1 MKLDIK
7 KFIPHFIAVVIFA
20 VGTLIYF
27 NPLLKGKSIKQGDVA
42 NFKGMSQEIVEFR
55 EKNNSEPLWTN
66 SMFSGMPAYQISVKY
81 PHNYIKPLTPILGLG
96 IPHPAIIVFLC
107 FLGFYFLLQTFKI
120 DKTLSVIIS
129 LAFGLSSYTIILIEA
144 GHNPKGYAIAY
155 MAPLLA
161 GVLMTLRG
169 RLWLGAAIT
178 AISLSLELSVNH
190 LQITYYLAIAVGIIV
205 IGEFVKAILD
215 KQIAYFIKATL
226 VLAVSAIL
234 AVGPNLG
241 NIMLTQEYA
250 SYSTRGKSDLTDVT
264 GNKTSGLDKDYATQ
278 WSYGIGETFTLMM
291 PNFKG
296 GSSAA
301 IGNENKNALESVD
314 PNYKDYISQMDQYW
328 GNQPFTSGPVY
339 FGAIICF
346 LFLLGMLIIED
357 KIKWYILA
365 AILLSIMLSWGK
377 NFMSLTDLFMDYVP
391 GYNKFRAVSMILVI
405 SQLLFP
411 LLGAMALNEIVK
423 DPEILKKKRK
433 MFYSALAGTAGLCL
447 LFYVMPT
454 LFQDFFKENEY
465 NDLTQQL
472 VKANFPESDRG
483 VFLNSLETARISIF
497 KSDALRSF
505 MFIFSSALI
514 IFLFSLGKVAK
525 NIMFGLLGLL
535 VVIDLW
541 TVDKRYLNADN
552 FVPKSQMDVPFEQT
566 AADQEILKDT
576 DPNYRVFNTTVSVFN
591 DASTSY
597 FHKSIGGYHGAKMK
611 RYQELF
617 DAHISKNNMEVLNML
632 NTKYFIIGVPSNPQD
647 PNSQKTPM
655 AQRNPAA
662 CGNAWFVKEYKF
674 VANADSEIK
683 SLEKFKPKEICFID
697 KTFESQLTNFKPK
710 FDSIATINLKTYA
723 PNELNYESNTSNEQ
737 LAVFSEIYY
746 AKGWNAYI
754 DDKKADHFRCN
765 YVLRALKVPAGKHS
779 IKFKFEPETYQ
790 KGETLA
796 GVSSIL
802 IYVFLAFGIF
812 MEFRKRKEEVILQ
825 K

>member
-7 KFIPHFIAVVIFA
+7 KFIPHLIAVVIFA
-20 VGTLIYF
+20 VCTLIYF

-120 DKTLSVIIS
+120 DKFLSIIIS

-205 IGEFVKAILD
+205 IGELVKAIIE
-215 KQIAYFIKATL
+215 KKIAYFIKASAI
-226 VLAVSAIL
+226 LAVAAIL

-250 SYSTRGKSDLTDVT
+250 GYSTRGKSDLTDVT
-264 GNKTSGLDKDYATQ
+264 GNKTTGLDKDYATQ

-405 SQLLFP
+405 AQLLVP
-411 LLGAMALNEIVK
+411 LLGAMALNEVVK
-423 DPEILKKKRK
+423 DPEILKKKRN

-447 LFYVMPT
+447 LFYVMPNM
-454 LFQDFFKENEY
+454 FQDFFKENEY

-497 KSDALRSF
+497 KADALRSF
-505 MFIFSSALI
+505 MFIISGALI
-514 IFLFSLGKVAK
+514 LFLFSFGKVAK

-535 VVIDLW
+535 VLLDLW

-632 NTKYFIIGVPSNPQD
+632 NTKYFIVGVPSNPQD

-710 FDSIATINLKTYA
+710 FDSTATISLKTYA
-723 PNELNYESNTSNEQ
+723 PNELNYESNTSSEQ

-754 DDKKADHFRCN
+754 DDKKAEHFRCD
-765 YVLRALKVPAGKHS
+765 YVLRAMKVPAGKHS

-802 IYVFLAFGIF
+802 MYVFLAFVIF
-812 MEFRKRKEEVILQ
+812 MEFRKRKDEV
-825 K
+825 

>member
-1 MKLDIK
+1 
-7 KFIPHFIAVVIFA
+7 
-20 VGTLIYF
+20 
-27 NPLLKGKSIKQGDVA
+27 
-42 NFKGMSQEIVEFR
+42 MSQEIVEFR

-205 IGEFVKAILD
+205 IGELVKAILD
-215 KQIAYFIKATL
+215 KQLAYFIKATL

-454 LFQDFFKENEY
+454 MFQDFFKENEY

-535 VVIDLW
+535 VLLDLW

-552 FVPKSQMDVPFEQT
+552 FVPKSQMDVPFEQS
-566 AADQEILKDT
+566 AADIEILKDK
-576 DPNYRVFNTTVSVFN
+576 DPNFRVFNTTVSVFN

-655 AQRNPAA
+655 AQRNPSA

-710 FDSIATINLKTYA
+710 FDSIATISLKTYA
-723 PNELNYESNTSNEQ
+723 PNELNYESNTSSEQ

-754 DDKKADHFRCN
+754 DDKKAEHFRCD
-765 YVLRALKVPAGKHS
+765 YVLRAMKVPAGKHS

-802 IYVFLAFGIF
+802 MYIFLAFGIF
-812 MEFRKRKEEVILQ
+812 MEFRKRTEEV
-825 K
+825 

>member
-205 IGEFVKAILD
+205 IGELVKAILD
-215 KQIAYFIKATL
+215 KQLAYFIKATL

-454 LFQDFFKENEY
+454 MFQDFFKENEY

-535 VVIDLW
+535 VLLDLW

-552 FVPKSQMDVPFEQT
+552 FVPKSQMDVPFEQS
-566 AADQEILKDT
+566 AADIEILKDK
-576 DPNYRVFNTTVSVFN
+576 DPNFRVFNTTVSVFN

-655 AQRNPAA
+655 AQRNPSA

-710 FDSIATINLKTYA
+710 FDSIATISLKTYA
-723 PNELNYESNTSNEQ
+723 PNELNYESNTSSEQ

-754 DDKKADHFRCN
+754 DDKKAEHFRCD
-765 YVLRALKVPAGKHS
+765 YVLRAMKVPAGKHS

-802 IYVFLAFGIF
+802 MYIFLAFGIF
-812 MEFRKRKEEVILQ
+812 MEFRKRTEEV
-825 K
+825 